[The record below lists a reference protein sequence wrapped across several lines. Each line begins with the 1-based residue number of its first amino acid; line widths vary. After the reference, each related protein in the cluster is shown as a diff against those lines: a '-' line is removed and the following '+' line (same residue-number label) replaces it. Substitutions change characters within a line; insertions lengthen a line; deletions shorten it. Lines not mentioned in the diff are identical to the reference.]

1 MSIHKVDEMRA
12 DKLHTDIRQEQ
23 IVHAALSVVASHGLK
38 GLTVQRVARQ
48 VGLAPSAMYRH
59 FRSKDE
65 VLTAILALIQTRL
78 LGNVGAVCEEVA
90 DPLERLERLLRR
102 QLQLIRET
110 PAIPRIVFSEEVSH
124 GDPERQAIVYQ
135 IIRGYL
141 ERVGDLM
148 RQGQLAGRI
157 RSDVTPDTLAL
168 LFLGLIQPP
177 AFLWHISGGAFDITA
192 HTDQVWQVFREAIMA
207 R

>member
-1 MSIHKVDEMRA
+1 MRA
-12 DKLHTDIRQEQ
+12 AKLHTDIRQEQ
-23 IVHAALSVVASHGLK
+23 IFHAALSVVASHGLR

-78 LGNVGAVCEEVA
+78 LGNVRAVCEEVA

-102 QLQLIRET
+102 QLQLMRET
-110 PAIPRIVFSEEVSH
+110 PAIPRIVFSEEGSRGH
-124 GDPERQAIVYQ
+124 PERQAVVYR
-135 IIRGYL
+135 ILRGYL
-141 ERVGDLM
+141 ERVGDLI
-148 RQGQLAGRI
+148 RQGQHAGRI

-168 LFLGLIQPP
+168 LFLGLIQPA
-177 AFLWHISGGAFDITA
+177 AFLWHISGGAFDLTA
-192 HTDQVWQVFREAIMA
+192 HADQAWQVFHEAILA
-207 R
+207 Q

>member
-1 MSIHKVDEMRA
+1 MRA
-12 DKLHTDIRQEQ
+12 AKLHTDIRQEQ
-23 IVHAALSVVASHGLK
+23 IVQAALSVVASHGLK

-48 VGLAPSAMYRH
+48 VGLTPSAMYRH
-59 FRSKDE
+59 FQSKDE
-65 VLTAILALIQTRL
+65 VLTAILALIHHRL
-78 LGNVGAVCEEVA
+78 LGNVTSICEEVA

-124 GDPERQAIVYQ
+124 GHPERQAAVYR

-141 ERVGDLM
+141 ERVEDLM
-148 RQGQLAGRI
+148 RQGQHAGRI
-157 RSDVTPDTLAL
+157 RADVTPDTLAL
-168 LFLGLIQPP
+168 LFLGLIQPA
-177 AFLWHISGGAFDITA
+177 AFLWHISGGAFAITA
-192 HTDQVWQVFREAIMA
+192 HADQAWQVFREAIMA